1 MRLQIQKN
9 LCGAICGTIGVA
21 LLLSGCGG
29 ISAFDGMTEALR
41 GDTSI
46 KGEVIGKR
54 GNDAAKAPKR
64 YLIIN
69 GSYADTL
76 AEKHLLQQSSNP
88 LTKLAY
94 ERFNFNKTY
103 VQRIL
108 NQAGWQEI
116 SPADFLKDKR
126 DVTIITMYATSW
138 LHNKAPDLPPILTPA
153 QKVKLVGK
161 GLGKG
166 ITSSVLTGGEGDNL
180 QEGDPAVAY
189 YYLVVGAFKTT
200 YGNDKAKKPTELYW
214 KTTAFFDR
222 DVIFGEEDNRENY
235 IRYMPVLAKMIE
247 PHLGKSTSGK
257 QQVEWPNKEIAQFKN
272 EPVFYQDYKCESGIF
287 SQDLNELKTE
297 KIGLLEKSKKNL
309 ARTEKTQKGPK
320 LFASLFVHQ
329 KADLQQ
335 DVWDYEY
342 GIETLSALIPQKC
355 K

>member
-1 MRLQIQKN
+1 MMRLQKN
-9 LCGAICGTIGVA
+9 FYGVICVA
-21 LLLSGCGG
+21 LLLNGCA
-29 ISAFDGMTEALR
+29 SAFDGMSAALQ

-46 KGEVIGKR
+46 KGEVIGKV
-54 GNDAAKAPKR
+54 GSDAQNAPKR

-88 LTKLAY
+88 LTKLTY

-108 NQAGWQEI
+108 NQAGWQEV
-116 SPADFLKDKR
+116 SPEEFLKDKR

-138 LHNKAPDLPPILTPA
+138 LHNPAPELPPILTPA
-153 QKVKLVGK
+153 QKAKLVAKGVGK
-161 GLGKG
+161 GIG
-166 ITSSVLTGGEGDNL
+166 SSIITGGAGNNL
-180 QEGDPAVAY
+180 EKGEPAVAY

-200 YGNDKAKKPTELYW
+200 HGNDKAKKPTELYW

-235 IRYMPVLAKMIE
+235 IRFMPVLARMIE
-247 PHLGKSTSGK
+247 PHLGESTSGP
-257 QQVEWPNKEIAQFKN
+257 QQIEWPNQEIAQFKN
-272 EPVFYQDYKCESGIF
+272 QPVFYQDYGCESGIF
-287 SQDLNELKTE
+287 SQDLHELKTE
-297 KIGLLEKSKKNL
+297 KMQLLEKAQKNL
-309 ARTEKTQKGPK
+309 ARTEKTQRGPA

-329 KADLQQ
+329 TADLQQ

-342 GIETLSALIPQKC
+342 GIATVSELITQKC
-355 K
+355 S